1 MSIIYPLAFIGL
13 SLIVMAA
20 LALFP
25 LFFSGRDLDE
35 ANGHE
40 EDEQ

>member
-1 MSIIYPLAFIGL
+1 MSILYPIAFIAL
-13 SLIVMAA
+13 SLAVMAA

-25 LFFSGRDLDE
+25 LFVSRRDLDE